1 MDARFGIGNF
11 NDTPPLFVDMGDAET
26 FVYAWDLIER
36 MDLST
41 AGKLFDAYNII

>member
-26 FVYAWDLIER
+26 FVYA
-36 MDLST
+36 
-41 AGKLFDAYNII
+41 